1 MIPQILSTLS
11 MSTTLA
17 VVGLAAGVVVG
28 LQPGVATLPHVLEA
42 ALVLAAVGLMVIAA
56 GRLRRSAL
64 PAGCVYTAR
73 KGTKESAIADFKG
86 VFTEL
91 TRELVAENAPY
102 TLPKRLDAYLSRLME
117 YNVPKGKL
125 TRGLTVINAVKEIS
139 AAGGKLA
146 DEQYRRA
153 AVLGWC
159 VEWLQAFFLVAD
171 DIMDESETRR
181 GQPCWYKLDDVKMNA
196 INDGIILEAQIY
208 QILKRYF
215 GSEPLYV
222 PLLELFHEVTL
233 QTALGQFLDLTT
245 ADPHKVD
252 FSRFSL
258 DVYKQIGPQP
268 PAGPMFAPN
277 LAPPTDPSPARCP
290 RAVVY
295 KTAFYSFYLPVA
307 LGMRLAGITD
317 PTLYV
322 QARAIC
328 VEMGEMFQVQD
339 DYLDCYGDPQVT
351 GKVGTDIRDN
361 KCSWLINT
369 ALPIASD
376 KQRNVLEANYAKKSD
391 GAERAV
397 RTVYDEL
404 DIVGK
409 FRAYEDA
416 ANARV
421 LEMIAQVHG
430 MPTTIFTMLLAKIYK
445 RNK

>member
-1 MIPQILSTLS
+1 M
-11 MSTTLA
+11 
-17 VVGLAAGVVVG
+17 G
-28 LQPGVATLPHVLEA
+28 
-42 ALVLAAVGLMVIAA
+42 MVIAA

-258 DVYKQIGPQP
+258 DVYKQI
-268 PAGPMFAPN
+268 
-277 LAPPTDPSPARCP
+277 
-290 RAVVY
+290 VVY

>member
-1 MIPQILSTLS
+1 MQVNETLNDGLKRGYAI
-11 MSTTLA
+11 TVTADELDAKVNEKLA
-17 VVGLAAGVVVG
+17 EA
-28 LQPGVATLPHVLEA
+28 QPEVEMKGF
-42 ALVLAAVGLMVIAA
+42 
-56 GRLRRSAL
+56 
-64 PAGCVYTAR
+64 R
-73 KGTKESAIADFKG
+73 KGKVPMALLKKQFGQRIMGEAMQESVDGAM
-86 VFTEL
+86 
-91 TRELVAENAPY
+91 AEHFEKTGDRPA
-102 TLPKRLDAYLSRLME
+102 M
-117 YNVPKGKL
+117 
-125 TRGLTVINAVKEIS
+125 
-139 AAGGKLA
+139 
-146 DEQYRRA
+146 
-153 AVLGWC
+153 
-159 VEWLQAFFLVAD
+159 
-171 DIMDESETRR
+171 
-181 GQPCWYKLDDVKMNA
+181 QPDVKMNA
-196 INDGIILEAQIY
+196 INDGLLLEAHIY
-208 QILKRYF
+208 VILKKYF
-215 GSEPLYV
+215 GSDPCYV
-222 PLLELFHEVTL
+222 DLLELLHEVTH

-245 ADPHKVD
+245 SEPDKVD
-252 FSRFSL
+252 FDRFSL
-258 DVYKQIGPQP
+258 GVY
-268 PAGPMFAPN
+268 
-277 LAPPTDPSPARCP
+277 TDI
-290 RAVVY
+290 VVY

>member
-1 MIPQILSTLS
+1 M
-11 MSTTLA
+11 
-17 VVGLAAGVVVG
+17 
-28 LQPGVATLPHVLEA
+28 
-42 ALVLAAVGLMVIAA
+42 
-56 GRLRRSAL
+56 
-64 PAGCVYTAR
+64 
-73 KGTKESAIADFKG
+73 
-86 VFTEL
+86 
-91 TRELVAENAPY
+91 AENAPY

-277 LAPPTDPSPARCP
+277 LAPQPTRRPRDALAQSCTRPPSTPSTCRWHSGCGWRALRTRRCTCRRARSASRWARCS
-290 RAVVY
+290 RCRTTTS
-295 KTAFYSFYLPVA
+295 TA
-307 LGMRLAGITD
+307 
-317 PTLYV
+317 
-322 QARAIC
+322 
-328 VEMGEMFQVQD
+328 
-339 DYLDCYGDPQVT
+339 
-351 GKVGTDIRDN
+351 
-361 KCSWLINT
+361 T
-369 ALPIASD
+369 AT
-376 KQRNVLEANYAKKSD
+376 R
-391 GAERAV
+391 R
-397 RTVYDEL
+397 
-404 DIVGK
+404 
-409 FRAYEDA
+409 
-416 ANARV
+416 
-421 LEMIAQVHG
+421 
-430 MPTTIFTMLLAKIYK
+430 
-445 RNK
+445 

>member
-1 MIPQILSTLS
+1 M
-11 MSTTLA
+11 
-17 VVGLAAGVVVG
+17 
-28 LQPGVATLPHVLEA
+28 
-42 ALVLAAVGLMVIAA
+42 
-56 GRLRRSAL
+56 
-64 PAGCVYTAR
+64 
-73 KGTKESAIADFKG
+73 
-86 VFTEL
+86 
-91 TRELVAENAPY
+91 
-102 TLPKRLDAYLSRLME
+102 
-117 YNVPKGKL
+117 
-125 TRGLTVINAVKEIS
+125 
-139 AAGGKLA
+139 
-146 DEQYRRA
+146 
-153 AVLGWC
+153 
-159 VEWLQAFFLVAD
+159 
-171 DIMDESETRR
+171 
-181 GQPCWYKLDDVKMNA
+181 
-196 INDGIILEAQIY
+196 
-208 QILKRYF
+208 
-215 GSEPLYV
+215 
-222 PLLELFHEVTL
+222 
-233 QTALGQFLDLTT
+233 
-245 ADPHKVD
+245 
-252 FSRFSL
+252 
-258 DVYKQIGPQP
+258 
-268 PAGPMFAPN
+268 
-277 LAPPTDPSPARCP
+277 
-290 RAVVY
+290 Y

-339 DYLDCYGDPQVT
+339 DYLDCYGDPE
-351 GKVGTDIRDN
+351 GRGRGGADSRDN
-361 KCSWLINT
+361 KCSWLISA